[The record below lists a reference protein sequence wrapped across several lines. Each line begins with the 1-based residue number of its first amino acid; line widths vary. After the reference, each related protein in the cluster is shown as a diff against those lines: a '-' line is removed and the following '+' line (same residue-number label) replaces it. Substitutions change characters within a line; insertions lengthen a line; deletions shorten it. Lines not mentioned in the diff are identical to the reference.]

1 MNKYFLAIVLTLSCH
16 YLFSQVN
23 PPTQV
28 QPVTSPKFAPIPSA
42 TAITIRKDVRDL
54 NSAMGKLYDSIA
66 VLKKEMDAL
75 SYSLKNELSSTAEM
89 TAEMQTAIIT
99 SMQRIQQAYETASR
113 MMKYV
118 DELRKQLMDRFPQS
132 RF

>member
-1 MNKYFLAIVLTLSCH
+1 MKKYFLAIGLTLSCH
-16 YLFSQVN
+16 LIFSQVN

-28 QPVTSPKFAPIPSA
+28 QPVSSPKLAPIPSA
-42 TAITIRKDVRDL
+42 TAIPIRKDTRDL
-54 NSAMGKLYDSIA
+54 NSAIGKLYDSIA

-89 TAEMQTAIIT
+89 SAEMQAALVN
-99 SMQRIQQAYETASR
+99 SMQRIQQAYESASR
-113 MMKYV
+113 MMKFV
-118 DELRKQLMDRFPQS
+118 DDLRKQLISRFPPS